1 MLKLI
6 KSAVKVYVNE
16 KQVELF
22 NALVC
27 SILTMQ
33 QEDIILYPGV
43 HDLAEIADM
52 FADSMIA
59 ISKEELSELT
69 PLDYADLYSTI
80 IGGNTILFL
89 KNYQNYIG
97 PIE

>member
-6 KSAVKVYVNE
+6 RNAVDVYVL
-16 KQVELF
+16 KQQKELHS
-22 NALVC
+22 AIVC
-27 SILTMQ
+27 TILTMQ

-43 HDLAEIADM
+43 HDLAEIASTL
-52 FADSMIA
+52 ADVYLE
-59 ISKEELSELT
+59 ISKIDLSELT
-69 PLDYADLYSTI
+69 PLDYAELYSTVT
-80 IGGNTILFL
+80 GGNTILFL